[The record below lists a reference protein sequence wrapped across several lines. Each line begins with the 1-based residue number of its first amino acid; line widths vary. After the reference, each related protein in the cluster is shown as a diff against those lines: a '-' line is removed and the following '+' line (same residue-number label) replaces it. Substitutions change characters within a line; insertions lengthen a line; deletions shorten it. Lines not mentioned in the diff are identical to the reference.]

1 MRPLD
6 VNLPLLPH
14 DAPSYVKALVTAL
27 YDTFSWVI
35 RRVGAIE
42 STIGA
47 SAGQIGWVK
56 RAITTQTAATYS
68 VLNSDYHLI
77 ANRAGTVTYTLP
89 AAASN
94 IGRELVLRTITA
106 NTVVSAASDVVP
118 LAGGAAGTAILAAT
132 AGKWALLVSDGTD
145 WQIMAGN

>member
-6 VNLPLLPH
+6 VNLPQLPR
-14 DAPSYVKALVTAL
+14 DTPGYIKTLVTAL

-35 RRVGAIE
+35 QRVAAIE

-56 RAITTQTAATYS
+56 RNVTTQTAATYT

-77 ANRAGTVTYTLP
+77 ANRAGTITYTLP
-89 AAASN
+89 AASTNA
-94 IGRELVLRTITA
+94 GRELVLRTITA
-106 NTVVSAASDVVP
+106 NTVVSASSNVVP

-132 AGKWALLVSDGTD
+132 AGKWALLVSDGTA
-145 WQIMAGN
+145 WQIMAGA